1 MRYRFRGG
9 LLALAGVA
17 VVAAIAGFGAGSGD
31 DGSAEAVRANVV
43 TVTAP
48 SAVQQ
53 AFGVVRGE
61 PSETSA
67 DVPAG
72 YDDSLKAKG
81 LDPADTRAV
90 SLPDGTRAYITPG
103 AELTC
108 ATALT
113 PVSNAFIGGCGPNTT
128 VATEGMFLTLHPAPS
143 ELKERQL
150 GADTVFIV
158 GLVPDGASAVSFT
171 DAGGHVSEVSPQG
184 NLLSEVLSSAP
195 VEIKFRDGAGQQQTI
210 ERGGLQ

>member
-48 SAVQQ
+48 SAVEQ
-53 AFGVVRGE
+53 AFSVLRSQSSAT
-61 PSETSA
+61 PA

-72 YDDSLKAKG
+72 YNDSLKAKG
-81 LDPADTRAV
+81 LDPADTRSV
-90 SLPDGTRAYITPG
+90 SLADGTQAYITPG

-143 ELKERQL
+143 ELKEQQL
-150 GADTVFIV
+150 SADTVFIV
-158 GLVPDGASAVSFT
+158 GLVPDGSSAVSFA
-171 DAGGHVSEVSPQG
+171 DAEGRSSEASPNG
-184 NLLSEVLSSAP
+184 NLLSVKLSSAP

>member
-1 MRYRFRGG
+1 MRHRFRGG
-9 LLALAGVA
+9 LALAGVA

-43 TVTAP
+43 TAP
-48 SAVQQ
+48 NAVEQ
-53 AFGVVRGE
+53 AFGVLR
-61 PSETSA
+61 SEQSA
-67 DVPAG
+67 APAGAPAG

-90 SLPDGTRAYITPG
+90 SLNDGTRVYLTPG

-113 PVSNAFIGGCGPNTT
+113 PVSNAFVGGCAPNTT
-128 VATEGMFLTLHPAPS
+128 AATEGMFLTLHPAPS

-150 GADTVFIV
+150 GDDTVVIV
-158 GLVPDGASAVSFT
+158 GLVPDGASAVSFS
-171 DAGGHVSEVSPQG
+171 DAEGHVSEVSPRG
-184 NLLSEVLSSAP
+184 NLLSQVLSSAP
-195 VEIKFRDGAGQQQTI
+195 VEIKFRDSAGRQQTI